1 MSNVKLLE
9 VDLSSGST
17 RIKEINEDLQMKH
30 LGGSGLAAKLLYD
43 ERTYEADPLGPD
55 NTLIF
60 MNGLFTGIPVSCGC
74 KLSVCAKSPLTGIWG
89 EATMGGF
96 FGAEFAKTGF
106 GGVIVRGVAEMPVY
120 LLVEDDSV
128 EIKDAGDLWGLD
140 VYETCSQLQK
150 KHGERH
156 EVLCIGPAGE
166 RKVLIA
172 GVMAGGNQTRAAGRT
187 GLGAVMGSKHL
198 KAIIVKGTSQIPI
211 KDRERLS
218 AYIREFTPII
228 RTNAKALTDF
238 GTAGGVMGVEANGD
252 LSIRNWSLGSWEEG
266 AAKTSG
272 QRIAETVF
280 VSHYGCFACPI
291 RCGKDVRVEVGP
303 YAGSIGHGP
312 EYETCDGF
320 GANLLNDDLN
330 VICAANDLCNRLG
343 LDTISTSGVI
353 GWAMECYEHGLISKE
368 DTGGLEIHWGD
379 GEVILKLVEMIGH
392 NEGFGALL
400 AQGVKRASESIG
412 GLAKEFAVETK
423 GLEYAYHDPR
433 AFTSMAVN
441 YATANRGACH
451 LEALGYFAEQGVFTL
466 SALGFDKPFERYGAE
481 NKAEIAYLMQNFME
495 VFNDLGLCKFLIRA
509 KEAIGPDV
517 IADWIAATKGWE
529 ISGDDIMRAGERN
542 FNLKRM
548 YNFALGITRKDDTLP
563 PRLGVHDKK
572 TGAAAGSIPYMGRM
586 LVDYYALRGWTQEGV
601 PREDKLRELQL
612 L

>member
-9 VDLSSGST
+9 VDLSSRST
-17 RIKEINEDLQMKH
+17 RTKEINEELQMKH

-43 ERTYEADPLGPD
+43 ERAYKFDPLGPD
-55 NTLIF
+55 NSLIF
-60 MNGLFTGIPVSCGC
+60 MNGLFTGIPVPCGC

-96 FGAEFAKTGF
+96 FGAELAKTGF
-106 GGVIVRGVAEMPVY
+106 GGIIVRGVAEMPVY

-128 EIKDAGDLWGLD
+128 EIKDARDLWGLD

-156 EVLCIGPAGE
+156 QILCIGPAGE

-172 GVMAGGNQTRAAGRT
+172 GIMAGGSQTRAAGRT

-252 LSIRNWSLGSWEEG
+252 LSIRNWSLGSWTEG
-266 AAKTSG
+266 AAKTCG

-379 GEVILKLVEMIGH
+379 GEAILKLVEMIGH

-400 AQGVKRASESIG
+400 SQGVKRASESIG

-466 SALGFDKPFERYGAE
+466 PALGFDKPFERHGAE

-529 ISGDDIMRAGERN
+529 ISGDDIMKAGERN

-586 LVDYYALRGWTQEGV
+586 LVDYYALRGWTPEGV
-601 PREDKLRELQL
+601 PTKDKLKELQL